1 MRLKDMTASDMWHLM
16 LNYSGFYTDP
26 AFPPFP
32 EEEEGEEGEEEEE
45 VEEEDFE
52 DFLLFNKK
60 EGQDVK
66 SCPKEEGKNE

>member
-1 MRLKDMTASDMWHLM
+1 MGMSKNLM
-16 LNYSGFYTDP
+16 INLYP
-26 AFPPFP
+26 
-32 EEEEGEEGEEEEE
+32 EE

-66 SCPKEEGKNE
+66 SCPKEEGGGVKYGGFHC